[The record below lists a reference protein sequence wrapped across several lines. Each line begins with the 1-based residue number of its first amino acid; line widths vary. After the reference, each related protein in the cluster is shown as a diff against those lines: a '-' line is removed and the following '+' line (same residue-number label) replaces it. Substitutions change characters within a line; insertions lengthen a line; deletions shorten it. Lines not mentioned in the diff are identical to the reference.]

1 MRSLL
6 FASPVPFVCP
16 CLTLERTGLFS
27 SRLSCG
33 TGIGMFSPRYWTNI
47 YTDGCRMQLIGFMRL
62 FWRWWTKI
70 KKFSL
75 IRPKLCLPALL
86 GKKKSDNI
94 ICEMIRWEQDRLCL
108 SGSLFLCSENLQFG
122 LENSKAMFFSAPH
135 SICSSEAEHSLF
147 FPWRQLGIHLWMF
160 TLIFLLGKRFWWSQ
174 GCDVSR
180 RVKSGWEAQLAGKS
194 RWLLKV
200 KLRHLPRVSLH
211 ELLQFDTGMF
221 S

>member
-1 MRSLL
+1 
-6 FASPVPFVCP
+6 
-16 CLTLERTGLFS
+16 
-27 SRLSCG
+27 
-33 TGIGMFSPRYWTNI
+33 
-47 YTDGCRMQLIGFMRL
+47 
-62 FWRWWTKI
+62 
-70 KKFSL
+70 
-75 IRPKLCLPALL
+75 
-86 GKKKSDNI
+86 
-94 ICEMIRWEQDRLCL
+94 MIRWEQDRLCL

-147 FPWRQLGIHLWMF
+147 FPWRQLGIHLWIF

-174 GCDVSR
+174 GCDTSR

-221 S
+221 SQAAGFFRKQIRNPFSTEKLRKICGRFSSSHNRKEHFC

>member
-1 MRSLL
+1 M
-6 FASPVPFVCP
+6 P
-16 CLTLERTGLFS
+16 
-27 SRLSCG
+27 
-33 TGIGMFSPRYWTNI
+33 
-47 YTDGCRMQLIGFMRL
+47 LIGFMRL

-86 GKKKSDNI
+86 GKKKVI
-94 ICEMIRWEQDRLCL
+94 ILSVRWLG
-108 SGSLFLCSENLQFG
+108 GSRTGCASLVPC
-122 LENSKAMFFSAPH
+122 FSAVKISSLGWKTPKQCFSVLH
-135 SICSSEAEHSLF
+135 IAFVAQRLNIPTSFPKDNLGSTCECSLWSF
-147 FPWRQLGIHLWMF
+147 F
-160 TLIFLLGKRFWWSQ
+160 LGKRFWWSQ

>member
-1 MRSLL
+1 
-6 FASPVPFVCP
+6 
-16 CLTLERTGLFS
+16 
-27 SRLSCG
+27 
-33 TGIGMFSPRYWTNI
+33 
-47 YTDGCRMQLIGFMRL
+47 MQLIGFMGL

-86 GKKKSDNI
+86 GKKKVIILSVRWLGGSRTGCASLVPCFSAVKISGLGWKTPKQCFSVLHIAFVAQRLNIPTSFPEDNLGS
-94 ICEMIRWEQDRLCL
+94 ICE
-108 SGSLFLCSENLQFG
+108 SSLWS
-122 LENSKAMFFSAPH
+122 FF
-135 SICSSEAEHSLF
+135 
-147 FPWRQLGIHLWMF
+147 
-160 TLIFLLGKRFWWSQ
+160 LGKRFWWSQ
-174 GCDVSR
+174 GWDVSR

-221 S
+221 SQAAGFFRKQIRNPFSTEKLRKICGRFSSSHNRKEHFW